1 MCSLI
6 SGLLLTSW
14 VIAASDSGSLCAL
27 LGSGFALCLV
37 WSLGCSSSTWAQR
50 SLPPAESL
58 LLQLGAAQG
67 SFHGTVPSLA
77 EASCAVTAQVQV
89 GLQDT
94 RCNLSECGPMEL
106 PPIPRCHFKWPRGRF
121 AAGSGC
127 PSPAP
132 SLLLRADLWEGREQ
146 TALVSCRAF
155 SPSFRLFKQLPTT
168 NAFVLQL
175 SAPDLRSR
183 SPQGLPGIEGVG
195 RLCLPREDGG
205 RGAPVSLLRALAVTE
220 RLPSPASQPPAD
232 LICHCHLLNNCFS
245 AVWPPRAALPAT
257 LLRAPLICSVN
268 SPLL

>member
-1 MCSLI
+1 MFPFQWAAANELGDRCLRQRQPLCPAWVEVCSLPGLEP
-6 SGLLLTSW
+6 GLLFQHMGTAEPSTSREPPL
-14 VIAASDSGSLCAL
+14 ATGSSAGQLPRHSAI
-27 LGSGFALCLV
+27 LGGGF
-37 WSLGCSSSTWAQR
+37 GCS
-50 SLPPAESL
+50 
-58 LLQLGAAQG
+58 GAAQQ
-67 SFHGTVPSLA
+67 LA
-77 EASCAVTAQVQV
+77 CR
-89 GLQDT
+89 T
-94 RCNLSECGPMEL
+94 RGAIYQCGPMEL